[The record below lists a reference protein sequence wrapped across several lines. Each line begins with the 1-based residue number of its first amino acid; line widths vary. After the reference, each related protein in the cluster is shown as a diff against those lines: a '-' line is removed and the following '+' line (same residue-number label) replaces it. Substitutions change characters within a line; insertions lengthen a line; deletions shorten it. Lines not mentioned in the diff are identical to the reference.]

1 MICLFF
7 VFFLQALYVSRKR
20 KKEEDEQ
27 DSNSLLI
34 SLPLVGN
41 TGKSSCNVVPDFE
54 SPMISAW
61 HHDLTTSRSLD
72 QLDLKDHRDLEEFT
86 KRYYTHGH
94 FATLKPTIAYIGKD
108 QDSTNNTE
116 NHHEEHRHCDCS
128 LHRSHHDL
136 FY

>member
-1 MICLFF
+1 
-7 VFFLQALYVSRKR
+7 
-20 KKEEDEQ
+20 
-27 DSNSLLI
+27 
-34 SLPLVGN
+34 
-41 TGKSSCNVVPDFE
+41 
-54 SPMISAW
+54 MISAW

-108 QDSTNNTE
+108 QDSNTNSE

>member
-1 MICLFF
+1 M
-7 VFFLQALYVSRKR
+7 
-20 KKEEDEQ
+20 
-27 DSNSLLI
+27 
-34 SLPLVGN
+34 
-41 TGKSSCNVVPDFE
+41 VPDFE

-108 QDSTNNTE
+108 QDSNNTE
-116 NHHEEHRHCDCS
+116 NHHEELRHCDCS